1 MTKSIINVTL
11 SIHLILSN
19 PNMKNILFTLLMCA
33 LLTTSCTKDK
43 ELNPFLIKKDHI
55 GLLNDST
62 QVKDLDSI
70 YRNDS
75 IVRYIAGDEF
85 VGSVN
90 TIEVFEK
97 GGKKLLDLSPREAL
111 DSTSVIASVR
121 IIDERFK
128 TEKNIS
134 TLSTFK
140 DIKSAYKIS
149 KVDNLINVILVSV
162 NEINAS
168 FTIDKKELPASMRF
182 NMDMNIDPIQI
193 PEKAK
198 IKFFMIHW

>member
-1 MTKSIINVTL
+1 
-11 SIHLILSN
+11 
-19 PNMKNILFTLLMCA
+19 MKNILFTLLMCA